1 MKDTKTSALSSSP
14 SRNLSFTSENDDEDD
29 DDNVGDDTFADRESF
44 HDVEDL
50 VDKLGEEEVSMESIH
65 KEIVDEEEIF
75 VEKPAAVSPNIR
87 KLPLCGTFCI

>member
-14 SRNLSFTSENDDEDD
+14 SWNLSFTSENDEDD

-65 KEIVDEEEIF
+65 KEVVDQEETF
-75 VEKPAAVSPNIR
+75 VEKPAAVSSNIR
-87 KLPLCGTFCI
+87 KSPLCETFCI